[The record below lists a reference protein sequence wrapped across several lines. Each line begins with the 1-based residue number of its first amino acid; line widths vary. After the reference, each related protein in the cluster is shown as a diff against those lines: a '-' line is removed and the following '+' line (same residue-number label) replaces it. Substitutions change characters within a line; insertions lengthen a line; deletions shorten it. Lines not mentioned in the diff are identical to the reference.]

1 MLRAHQESWRS
12 TSPGAMLEK
21 SWRFAGGVLR
31 KRENGLNKKTAGGVS
46 KEYIHFDAGW
56 VWIDEIVLLNTK
68 EHHLVVGSKMLSK
81 LRIFDIH
88 GLWSGE
94 TTFIWKVRL
103 TSECDSLDEP
113 DFCGHLFLGDFRQW
127 ELICLIILAN
137 RVVYSLANTSKQSK
151 DMPQAFF

>member
-1 MLRAHQESWRS
+1 
-12 TSPGAMLEK
+12 MLEK

-68 EHHLVVGSKMLSK
+68 KRHLVVGSKMLSK
-81 LRIFDIH
+81 LSIFSIH

-94 TTFIWKVRL
+94 TIFFFLK
-103 TSECDSLDEP
+103 SSP
-113 DFCGHLFLGDFRQW
+113 D
-127 ELICLIILAN
+127 I
-137 RVVYSLANTSKQSK
+137 S
-151 DMPQAFF
+151 M